1 MHRAGSQRLR
11 DVINKGLNEEI
22 ILHGCGLAF
31 EGGWNKVKLY
41 FMLGLPTE
49 QVDDMKAI
57 AELANR
63 IAVRYYEIPKDQK
76 KRKMPDY
83 GQHFF
88 LCAKTV
94 YTVPVV
100 TDVYQRGIL
109 KSCQN
114 RQRYRKKIS

>member
-1 MHRAGSQRLR
+1 MGKVQDIKKSSLTFAPEAGSQRLR
-11 DVINKGLNEEI
+11 DVINKGLTEDI

-63 IAVRYYEIPKDQK
+63 IAVRYYEIPKD
-76 KRKMPDY
+76 KRNGKCQITMSTS
-83 GQHFF
+83 FF
-88 LCAKTV
+88 VICV
-94 YTVPVV
+94 
-100 TDVYQRGIL
+100 
-109 KSCQN
+109 
-114 RQRYRKKIS
+114 